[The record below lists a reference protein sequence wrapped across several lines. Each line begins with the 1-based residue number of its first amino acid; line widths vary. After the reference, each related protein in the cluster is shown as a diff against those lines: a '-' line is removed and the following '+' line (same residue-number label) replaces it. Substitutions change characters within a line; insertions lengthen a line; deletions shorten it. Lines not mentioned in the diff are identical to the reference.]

1 MYTGPWVLMQQKA
14 GFDHWPVIVLT
25 AAKENPF
32 NTWDFY
38 LVGVVLALI
47 EGWSLKV
54 NS

>member
-14 GFDHWPVIVLT
+14 VFDLWPVIVLT

-32 NTWDFY
+32 NTGLFH

-54 NS
+54 NT